1 MEGARSRCPCL
12 PGISKDCLAPSLYCR
27 QFCCGERRKS
37 RVEPLRAGRSR
48 PVVEGIGRDTG
59 IFVVACM
66 CGVASGMFGIGG
78 GVLLVPLLGL
88 LFSFSQHRA
97 QGTSL
102 VAMIPPTGALALM
115 AYARQG
121 FVSWRTGLL
130 LIPGVFLGGI
140 VGGILAKNIQPR
152 RMRQVFA
159 GILFALGAWQAA
171 SAWWR

>member
-1 MEGARSRCPCL
+1 MGD
-12 PGISKDCLAPSLYCR
+12 GIP
-27 QFCCGERRKS
+27 
-37 RVEPLRAGRSR
+37 
-48 PVVEGIGRDTG
+48 RDTG
-59 IFVVACM
+59 IFAVACL

-88 LFSFSQHRA
+88 LFAFGQHRA

-102 VAMIPPTGALALM
+102 VALIPPTGVLAML

-121 FVSWRTGLL
+121 YVSWRVGLL

-140 VGGILAKNIQPR
+140 AGGILAKKLQPR

-159 GILFALGAWQAA
+159 AILFALGGWQALA
-171 SAWWR
+171 AWWH

>member
-1 MEGARSRCPCL
+1 MS
-12 PGISKDCLAPSLYCR
+12 
-27 QFCCGERRKS
+27 ER
-37 RVEPLRAGRSR
+37 
-48 PVVEGIGRDTG
+48 IGRDAG
-59 IFVVACM
+59 IFLVACL
-66 CGVASGMFGIGG
+66 CGMASGLFGIGG

-102 VAMIPPTGALALM
+102 VALIPPTGALALL
-115 AYARQG
+115 AYARNG
-121 FVSWRTGLL
+121 FVSWKTGLL

-140 VGGILAKNIQPR
+140 VGGKLAEKLQPR

-159 GILFALGAWQAA
+159 GILFALGAWQAF

>member
-1 MEGARSRCPCL
+1 MPEGL
-12 PGISKDCLAPSLYCR
+12 
-27 QFCCGERRKS
+27 
-37 RVEPLRAGRSR
+37 
-48 PVVEGIGRDTG
+48 GRDLG
-59 IFVVACM
+59 ILAAACV

-88 LFSFSQHRA
+88 LFAFSQHRA

-102 VAMIPPTGALALM
+102 VALIPPTGILALL

-121 FVSWRTGLL
+121 YVSWKTGLL

-140 VGGILAKNIQPR
+140 VGAILARKLQPR

-159 GILFALGAWQAA
+159 GILFALGGWQAL